1 MKLFKRKSVRKIKSE
16 MNRIKIEMDKLY
28 ITPFMPKENYTVWNE
43 KPSDSIAE
51 LAFLL
56 PEEKPGDFEASF
68 NSIMLD
74 KLRDA
79 VRERKIEVA
88 KNMYNYKP
96 IEEPEDN
103 EVEDA

>member
-1 MKLFKRKSVRKIKSE
+1 M
-16 MNRIKIEMDKLY
+16 
-28 ITPFMPKENYTVWNE
+28 ENTTSAV
-43 KPSDSIAE
+43 DLIRA
-51 LAFLL
+51 AT
-56 PEEKPGDFEASF
+56 EEK
-68 NSIMLD
+68 
-74 KLRDA
+74 

>member
-1 MKLFKRKSVRKIKSE
+1 M
-16 MNRIKIEMDKLY
+16 
-28 ITPFMPKENYTVWNE
+28 ENVTSAV
-43 KPSDSIAE
+43 DLIRA
-51 LAFLL
+51 AT
-56 PEEKPGDFEASF
+56 EEKPRDFEASF

>member
-1 MKLFKRKSVRKIKSE
+1 MERTTS
-16 MNRIKIEMDKLY
+16 
-28 ITPFMPKENYTVWNE
+28 TV
-43 KPSDSIAE
+43 DLIRA
-51 LAFLL
+51 AT
-56 PEEKPGDFEASF
+56 EEKPGDFESSF

-88 KNMYNYKP
+88 KNMYNYTP
-96 IEEPEDN
+96 IEDLEDN